1 MGAPVLCC
9 CMTGVLVVFGR
20 GLAPAGWSGSGGAF
34 VGLAGGVAGEDAPEF
49 GEVGG
54 EGGVEDGLGR
64 GFAGG
69 GAGWR
74 VPGGGDGGVEAGLGR
89 VLADGGPGG
98 PVPAGRGL
106 ADGEFRVGQG
116 EQRDAGAEVR
126 AHGSQ
131 LTGDGGAVH
140 GPVREGRARRDMTA
154 RVSDGGNPAEAETSG
169 SGSGTGWPSPG
180 CCLSCDW
187 RMNRGSGRYA

>member
-20 GLAPAGWSGSGGAF
+20 GLAPAGWSGSGVAF

-54 EGGVEDGLGR
+54 
-64 GFAGG
+64 
-69 GAGWR
+69 
-74 VPGGGDGGVEAGLGR
+74 DGGVEAGLGR
-89 VLADGGPGG
+89 VFADGGPGW
-98 PVPAGRGL
+98 PVPAGPGL

-126 AHGSQ
+126 AQGSQ

-140 GPVREGRARRDMTA
+140 GPVREGGARRDMTA